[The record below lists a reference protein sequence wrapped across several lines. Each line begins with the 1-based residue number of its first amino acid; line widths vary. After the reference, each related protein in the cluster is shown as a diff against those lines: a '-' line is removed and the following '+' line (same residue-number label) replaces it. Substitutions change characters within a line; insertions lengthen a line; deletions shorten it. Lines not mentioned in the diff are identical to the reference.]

1 MTAEDLHHF
10 RSVRWAASGG
20 IDCLSRFLE
29 VCGAHYRRGYD
40 GELFHILIAEIIE
53 AMYRAARDAQ
63 GLPGTNLDGL
73 AVDRPGKDALD
84 TVEDLLVGVVLVGRR
99 RELLPD
105 GDEQSL
111 ADQS

>member
-40 GELFHILIAEIIE
+40 GELFHIHAAELIKAVD
-53 AMYRAARDAQ
+53 RASRDEQ
-63 GLPGTNLDGL
+63 RLPGTNLN
-73 AVDRPGKDALD
+73 
-84 TVEDLLVGVVLVGRR
+84 RR
-99 RELLPD
+99 CREP
-105 GDEQSL
+105 SR
-111 ADQS
+111 